1 MVTLFLHFLLSTDI
15 GLLDSFWAKADDT
28 LNNIIQT
35 RWENRNGNLQLCSW
49 APSFKV
55 TKINCDIGMHVT
67 KINCD
72 IGMHEILLSQTFAK
86 LFSALPLFC

>member
-1 MVTLFLHFLLSTDI
+1 MVTRFLHFLLSTDT

-35 RWENRNGNLQLCSW
+35 RWENRNENLQLWSW

-55 TKINCDIGMHVT
+55 TKINCDF
-67 KINCD
+67 
-72 IGMHEILLSQTFAK
+72 GMHEILLSQTFAK